1 MLTLPLVSNIE
12 MVSQC
17 REQSL
22 NVTRLEEARHPN
34 LPRLLIE
41 KYKFNCRVSP
51 DLINCLLK

>member
-1 MLTLPLVSNIE
+1 MLTLPLVRNIE

-41 KYKFNCRVSP
+41 KYKFNAVYRPTS
-51 DLINCLLK
+51 